1 MKQTI
6 PVFTKY
12 FIGALIGAGVTLLII
27 IWVLVFPISKEGNRR
42 STISGEILNHYI
54 IPCFKYSL
62 RKQGIV
68 DHSEIFQRLESYLLS
83 DQAWIRRE
91 TSKMSARLS
100 GDEFRRFDERLRVYN
115 NALNEC
121 KNNLDELN

>member
-1 MKQTI
+1 MKQAI

-12 FIGALIGAGVTLLII
+12 FIGASIGAGVTILIL
-27 IWVLVFPISKEGNRR
+27 IWVLVFPISKEANWR
-42 STISGEILNHYI
+42 STISEEILYHYI
-54 IPCFKYSL
+54 NPCFKYSL

-68 DHSEIFQRLESYLLS
+68 DHNEIFQRLESYLLS
-83 DQAWIRRE
+83 DQAWIRQE

-100 GDEFRRFDERLRVYN
+100 GDEFRRFDKRLRVYN
-115 NALNEC
+115 NALNKC